1 MERKEVITQMCKL
14 KKREGKVRKGRKLG
28 MQEVLEEGT

>member
-1 MERKEVITQMCKL
+1 MTQMCKL
-14 KKREGKVRKGRKLG
+14 KKGIGKVRKGRKLG